1 MKGAQDHPTKK
12 LVENFEKRALFREER
27 KKARLTGERVGDLAW
42 LNALP
47 KAQILLEWE
56 KIEPRLIQE
65 LEKAKLW
72 HPDYDKG
79 MIPNENGVPSAV
91 KSRVYAKE
99 DEEEERGEDFL
110 DPEEYYDPELI
121 DEIMQSGEI
130 VEDEEA
136 FDGEEP
142 EQIETDAWDVRLI
155 SPKAAFSN
163 MNILMRRHPSC
174 LNQSIARALFD
185 AKYCVNNERSALL
198 PALCFFEVG
207 IEDEPTFT
215 DIRAQVYLNGPFHL
229 AGKEF
234 NFGEFQRDKL
244 KLSHVLKHQKM
255 GYFDHN
261 RWIWRSAARVAQDPT
276 KLLDSIWERF
286 LKVYR
291 SLTPKQ
297 RNAVREVHTHG
308 RAQTQ
313 VARGMRISLDSLR
326 DRLEGARIKFQN
338 KLPELAPFRPS
349 MTYKRSK
356 RRRYLYSRLFDKED
370 AATVRPLYLI
380 DPMTNERKLIHRR
393 QGKPKQK
400 SDVNLSRIKAWV
412 HSSTQVPDFGFCDY
426 FTKLIPKGHRDRMS
440 AAPTPHDRGS
450 TYPNHDKKIAAR
462 ILTSPPIGSK
472 EWLRM
477 EREK

>member
-1 MKGAQDHPTKK
+1 MKDGHDHPNKK

-27 KKARLTGERVGDLAW
+27 KKARLTGECVGDLSW

-56 KIEPRLIQE
+56 KIEPRLTQE

-79 MIPNENGVPSAV
+79 MVPNENGIPSAV
-91 KSRVYAKE
+91 KSRMYAQ
-99 DEEEERGEDFL
+99 EEEEETGEDFL
-110 DPEEYYDPELI
+110 DIEDYYDPELI
-121 DEIMQSGEI
+121 DEVMQSGEI

-155 SPKAAFSN
+155 GPRAALSN
-163 MNILMRRHPSC
+163 MSILMRRHPSD

-185 AKYCVNNERSALL
+185 AKYCVNNERSVLL

-207 IEDEPTFT
+207 IEDESTFT

-234 NFGEFQRDKL
+234 NFAEFQRDKL
-244 KLSHVLKHQKM
+244 KLSHALKHQRQ

-261 RWIWRSAARVAQDPT
+261 RWVWRSAARVAQDAT
-276 KLLDSIWERF
+276 KSLDSIWERF
-286 LKVYR
+286 LSVYR
-291 SLTPKQ
+291 RLTPKQ
-297 RNAVREVHTHG
+297 RNAVREVHTKG
-308 RAQTQ
+308 RAQTK

-338 KLPELAPFRPS
+338 TLPELAPFRPS
-349 MTYKRSK
+349 ETYKRSK
-356 RRRYLYSRLFDKED
+356 RRRYLYSRLLDKED
-370 AATVRPLYLI
+370 AAFVRPLYLI
-380 DPMTNERKLIHRR
+380 NPVTNERKLINRR

-400 SDVNLSRIKAWV
+400 TGVNLSVIKAWV
-412 HSSTQVPDFGFCDY
+412 HSSTSVPDFGFCDY

-440 AAPTPHDRGS
+440 AALTPHDRGS
-450 TYPNHDKKIAAR
+450 TYPNHDKKVGAR
-462 ILTSPPIGSK
+462 ILTSPPVGSK

-477 EREK
+477 EKEK